1 MTNCSFCGD
10 AIEQG
15 TGKMYIKR
23 DGTVFH
29 FCTAKCQA
37 NQVELGRIN
46 RHVRWTQAAADAK
59 ALVGHGATPAE
70 AKGPKAAKAKP
81 AAPKAAAS
89 KPAEPKETAPK
100 AAAPK
105 AK

>member
-10 AIEQG
+10 AIEVG

-46 RHVRWTQAAADAK
+46 LHVGWTQAAADAK
-59 ALVGHGATPAE
+59 VIAKHDAKVAAEGKPA
-70 AKGPKAAKAKP
+70 KAAKAAKP
-81 AAPKAAAS
+81 AAPKAAA
-89 KPAEPKETAPK
+89 
-100 AAAPK
+100 PK

>member
-10 AIEQG
+10 AIEVG

-46 RHVRWTQAAADAK
+46 RHVAWTQAAADAK
-59 ALVGHGATPAE
+59 VVAKHDAKVAAEGKPAK
-70 AKGPKAAKAKP
+70 APKAK
-81 AAPKAAAS
+81 AAPKAA
-89 KPAEPKETAPK
+89 APK

>member
-10 AIEQG
+10 AIEAG

-46 RHVRWTQAAADAK
+46 RHVGWTQAAADAK
-59 ALVGHGATPAE
+59 AIAKHDAKVAAE
-70 AKGPKAAKAKP
+70 GKP
-81 AAPKAAAS
+81 AKAPKAD
-89 KPAEPKETAPK
+89 APK

>member
-1 MTNCSFCGD
+1 MNCTFCGD

-15 TGKMYIKR
+15 TGKMYIKK
-23 DGTVFH
+23 DGSVYH

-59 ALVGHGATPAE
+59 TVAKHEAPSGEGKPA
-70 AKGPKAAKAKP
+70 KAAKAK
-81 AAPKAAAS
+81 A
-89 KPAEPKETAPK
+89 

>member
-10 AIEQG
+10 AIEVG

-46 RHVRWTQAAADAK
+46 RHVGWTQAAADAK
-59 ALVGHGATPAE
+59 VIAKHE
-70 AKGPKAAKAKP
+70 AKAAEGKPAKAAKAKP
-81 AAPKAAAS
+81 AAPKAAPKA
-89 KPAEPKETAPK
+89 AEPK

>member
-1 MTNCSFCGD
+1 MTSCSFCGD
-10 AIEQG
+10 AIEAG

-23 DGTVFH
+23 DGSVFH
-29 FCTAKCQA
+29 FCSAKCQA

-59 ALVGHGATPAE
+59 VIAKHDAKAADGKPAK
-70 AKGPKAAKAKP
+70 APKPKAEPKPAAAKP
-81 AAPKAAAS
+81 AAPKAAA
-89 KPAEPKETAPK
+89 
-100 AAAPK
+100 PK

>member
-10 AIEQG
+10 AIEAG

-23 DGTVFH
+23 DGVVFH
-29 FCTAKCQA
+29 FCSAKCQR

-59 ALVGHGATPAE
+59 ALVGHAGAGPE
-70 AKGPKAAKAKP
+70 AKSAKGKAKAAATAKP
-81 AAPKAAAS
+81 AAAAKPAAKAAPPKAS
-89 KPAEPKETAPK
+89 
-100 AAAPK
+100 
-105 AK
+105 

>member
-1 MTNCSFCGD
+1 VNCTFCGD
-10 AIEQG
+10 AIEVG

-37 NQVELGRIN
+37 NQVELGRVN
-46 RHVRWTQAAADAK
+46 RHVGWTAAA
-59 ALVGHGATPAE
+59 AE
-70 AKGPKAAKAKP
+70 AKQIAKHDRAAAAAGKPAKPAKAAKA
-81 AAPKAAAS
+81 PKA
-89 KPAEPKETAPK
+89 E
-100 AAAPK
+100 AAPK

>member
-10 AIEQG
+10 AIEAG
-15 TGKMYIKR
+15 TGKMYIRK

-37 NQVELGRIN
+37 NQVELGRVN
-46 RHVRWTQAAADAK
+46 RHVRWTQAAANAK
-59 ALVGHGATPAE
+59 TLAKHEAPAE
-70 AKGPKAAKAKP
+70 GKP
-81 AAPKAAAS
+81 AKKA
-89 KPAEPKETAPK
+89 K

-105 AK
+105 PAK